1 MTDTRP
7 EFAVALRGYERTQVE
22 AYVARLHQRLA
33 EAERRAETTD
43 APAADRPDPV
53 RGAQP
58 DDVDTGELPV
68 PGAAAEDDF
77 ARLGGRVA
85 AILRLAEEEAAERR
99 ARGEREARELLDRA
113 RTDAE
118 ELRRSVEGAAEEVRA
133 ARAGAEEDA
142 RAILDGARQE
152 ADDLLQRTRRHAED
166 QAEGIVTQAEVDARR
181 ILEEARAT
189 ARAAL
194 EEAERRRADQEATT
208 QALLERQRRI
218 AAELTRLRTTLA
230 EFPAEA
236 PAEAAGRP
244 QGERT
249 P

>member
-99 ARGEREARELLDRA
+99 ARGEQEARELLDRA

-118 ELRRSVEGAAEEVRA
+118 ELRRSVEGAAEEVPRRA
-133 ARAGAEEDA
+133 RGRRRTPGRSSTGRARRPTTCSSAPG
-142 RAILDGARQE
+142 GTP
-152 ADDLLQRTRRHAED
+152 RTRP
-166 QAEGIVTQAEVDARR
+166 
-181 ILEEARAT
+181 RAS
-189 ARAAL
+189 
-194 EEAERRRADQEATT
+194 
-208 QALLERQRRI
+208 
-218 AAELTRLRTTLA
+218 
-230 EFPAEA
+230 
-236 PAEAAGRP
+236 
-244 QGERT
+244 
-249 P
+249 

>member
-33 EAERRAETTD
+33 EAEGRSETTD
-43 APAADRPDPV
+43 PPGDRPDP
-53 RGAQP
+53 RPGGP

-68 PGAAAEDDF
+68 PGAVVEDDF

-85 AILRLAEEEAAERR
+85 AILRLAEEDAAERR
-99 ARGEREARELLDRA
+99 ARGEREAQELLDRA
-113 RTDAE
+113 RTDTE

-218 AAELTRLRTTLA
+218 AAELTRLRATLA

-236 PAEAAGRP
+236 PAEPVRP
-244 QGERT
+244 EGERT